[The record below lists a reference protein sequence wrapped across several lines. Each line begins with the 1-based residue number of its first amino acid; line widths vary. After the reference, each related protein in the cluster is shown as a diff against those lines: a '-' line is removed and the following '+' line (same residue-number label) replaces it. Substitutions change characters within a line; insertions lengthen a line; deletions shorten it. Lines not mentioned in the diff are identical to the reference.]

1 MGEIAQVVVVGA
13 GSAGAVIAR
22 RLVDAGATVTLVEAG
37 GPDADPAIHDP
48 RRVIELRG
56 SGVDW
61 AHEALAHPAVAGRRL
76 PYPRGRVLGGS
87 SAING
92 MIYIRG
98 HRLDYDHWA
107 YLGNHGWGWDDVL
120 PLFRRSEDFDGGASA
135 LHGAGG
141 PWHVL
146 SHYEPDPLH
155 AAVIEA
161 AVEAGIPR
169 TDDHNGERMEGVCQ
183 THFNIRDGRRESTAG
198 AFLAPIAGTP
208 GLTILTGTRARRLL
222 LDGDRCVGVEVQR
235 DGGVEE
241 LRAGEDVVLC
251 AGAFE
256 SPRILTL
263 SGIAGSGELA
273 RLGIEVRVDLPGVG
287 ANLQD
292 HLLVPVILETSR
304 PPGDVSPGLT
314 PMQSQLF
321 WHSRPGLPV
330 PDLQPLALSVPL
342 YDGEGLTGPE
352 QAFTLGAGL
361 VRPASRGTVRLRSA
375 DPADALDIDPR
386 NLTCDADV
394 DALVACVELCRE
406 IGRAA
411 PLADGWGAREIHPSP
426 TAGLR
431 DFVRRAALSYA
442 HPVGTCR
449 MGTGDDAV
457 VDPELRVR
465 GVEGLRVADA
475 SIMPVIPSGNTA
487 APTVMIGERASEL
500 IAASLGL
507 QLALGE
513 EVAA

>member
-1 MGEIAQVVVVGA
+1 MGERAQVVVIGA

-22 RLVDAGATVTLVEAG
+22 RLVDAGASVTLLEAG

-56 SGVDW
+56 SAVDW
-61 AHEALAHPAVAGRRL
+61 AHESVAHPAVDGRRL

-87 SAING
+87 STING

-120 PLFRRSEDFDGGASA
+120 PLFRRSEDFDGGASE

-146 SHYEPDPLH
+146 SRYEPDPLH
-155 AAVIEA
+155 ASIIEA
-161 AVEAGIPR
+161 AVAAGIPR
-169 TDDHNGERMEGVCQ
+169 TDDHNGERIEGVCQ
-183 THFNIRDGRRESTAG
+183 THFSIRDGRRDSTAS
-198 AFLAPIAGTP
+198 AFLAPVTGHP
-208 GLTILTGTRARRLL
+208 GLTVLTGTRALRLL
-222 LDGDRCVGVEVQR
+222 FEGDRCVGAEVVR
-235 DGGVEE
+235 DGVVEE
-241 LRAGEDVVLC
+241 VRATEEVVLC

-263 SGIAGSGELA
+263 SGIADAGDLG
-273 RLGIEVRVDLPGVG
+273 RLGIDVRADLPGVG
-287 ANLQD
+287 RNLQD
-292 HLLVPVILETSR
+292 HPLVPVIFETSR

-321 WHSRPGLPV
+321 WHSRPGLAS

-342 YDGEGLTGPE
+342 YDDAELTGPE
-352 QAFTLGAGL
+352 SAFTLGAGL
-361 VRPASRGTVRLRSA
+361 VRPASRGEVRVRSA

-386 NLTCDADV
+386 NLTADADV

-406 IGRAA
+406 IGAA
-411 PLADGWGAREIHPSP
+411 EPLAAGWGARELHPGPSRD
-426 TAGLR
+426 LR
-431 DFVRRAALSYA
+431 EFVRASALSYA

-487 APTVMIGERASEL
+487 APTVMIGEKASDL
-500 IAASLGL
+500 VAGSLGL
-507 QLALGE
+507 
-513 EVAA
+513 AA